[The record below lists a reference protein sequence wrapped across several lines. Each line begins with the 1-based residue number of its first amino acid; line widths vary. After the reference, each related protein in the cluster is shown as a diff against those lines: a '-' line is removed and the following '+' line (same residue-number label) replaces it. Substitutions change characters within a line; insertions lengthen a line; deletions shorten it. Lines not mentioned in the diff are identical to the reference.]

1 LSIVACA
8 KSDGPEKSGET
19 SSKSSPSISTTSP
32 STASSSPSES
42 SQTPSE
48 KTPSEK
54 TPSEK
59 TPSEKTPSEKTPSEA
74 TTKFKDGSYDE
85 KGDPWA
91 QGQEE
96 AIIIIKDKKIINV
109 TLMRLDKAG
118 KEIDY
123 TKFDGKEHEGKLYP
137 NLKEIKETLAKKIIE
152 IQSAQIDTVSGAT
165 VSTGNWKVAVQKA
178 LDKAKEKAKEE
189 EKGKEKPKE

>member
-1 LSIVACA
+1 MNKLFAIVLIIALTLSITACS
-8 KSDGPEKSGET
+8 KTDGPEKSSETT
-19 SSKSSPSISTTSP
+19 SSESPSVSSTSP
-32 STASSSPSES
+32 STESSSPSES
-42 SQTPSE
+42 SASPSESSKTPSE
-48 KTPSEK
+48 SSKTPSEK
-54 TPSEK
+54 TPSE
-59 TPSEKTPSEKTPSEA
+59 SA
-74 TTKFKDGSYDE
+74 TKYKDGNYDE

-109 TLMRLDKAG
+109 TLMRLDQTG

-137 NLKEIKETLAKKIIE
+137 NLKEIKESLAKKIIE
-152 IQSAQIDTVSGAT
+152 IQSAQIDTISGAT

-178 LDKAKEKAKEE
+178 LDKAKE
-189 EKGKEKPKE
+189 EKK